1 MSSHAL
7 YTSLLRPPVIHILR
21 AAGFHTTKPAVLD
34 TLVDLAARYITLLA
48 SRAAAHAQES
58 HNDHIL
64 TITDVRMALQD
75 VGALWPQ
82 KSAMEEH
89 IMGEEDMRGVEAFV
103 KWMKGDEHRE
113 IRRIAGL
120 IDSEAAMPGVDMPT
134 EKEDF
139 LTGTSPVLPYPCRGS
154 NLPKALKKKHNKTGE
169 VSRFQGTA
177 LGTHAEDKPIRIEGG
192 PIETIQDWS
201 ARVTK
206 LSQEGHTPSSGQPR
220 NGVLSI
226 LISRKKSQKTGRTA
240 LKNML

>member
-7 YTSLLRPPVIHILR
+7 YTSLLRPPIIHILR

-58 HNDHIL
+58 RNDQNL

-89 IMGEEDMRGVEAFV
+89 LMGEEDMRGVEAFV

-120 IDSEAAMPGVDMPT
+120 IDSDAAMPGVDMPT

-139 LTGTSPVLPYPCRGS
+139 LTGNSPLCPYAVSRSDLPI
-154 NLPKALKKKHNKTGE
+154 ALKKKHNKTGE
-169 VSRFQGTA
+169 VSRFQGTV
-177 LGTHAEDKPIRIEGG
+177 LGTYAEDKPIRIEGG

-206 LSQEGHTPSSGQPR
+206 LSQEGHTPSSGQP
-220 NGVLSI
+220 NSVLTSAMSSPLSDI
-226 LISRKKSQKTGRTA
+226 
-240 LKNML
+240 

>member
-7 YTSLLRPPVIHILR
+7 YTSLLRPPIIHILR

-58 HNDHIL
+58 HNDHTL

-89 IMGEEDMRGVEAFV
+89 LLGEEDMRGVEAFV

-120 IDSEAAMPGVDMPT
+120 IDSDAAMPDVDMPT

-139 LTGTSPVLPYPCRGS
+139 LT
-154 NLPKALKKKHNKTGE
+154 ALKKKHNKTGE

-177 LGTHAEDKPIRIEGG
+177 LGTYAEDKPIRIEGG
-192 PIETIQDWS
+192 PVETIQDWS

-206 LSQEGHTPSSGQPR
+206 LSQQGHTPSSGQPSSLLTSAMSSP
-220 NGVLSI
+220 LSDI
-226 LISRKKSQKTGRTA
+226 
-240 LKNML
+240 

>member
-7 YTSLLRPPVIHILR
+7 YTSLLRPPIIHILR

-58 HNDHIL
+58 RNDQNL

-89 IMGEEDMRGVEAFV
+89 LMGEEDMRGVEAFV

-120 IDSEAAMPGVDMPT
+120 IDSDAAMPGVDMPT

-139 LTGTSPVLPYPCRGS
+139 LT
-154 NLPKALKKKHNKTGE
+154 ALKKKHNKTGE
-169 VSRFQGTA
+169 VSRFQGTV
-177 LGTHAEDKPIRIEGG
+177 LGTYAEDKPIRIEGG

-206 LSQEGHTPSSGQPR
+206 LSQEGHTPSSGQP
-220 NGVLSI
+220 NSVLTSAMSSPLSDI
-226 LISRKKSQKTGRTA
+226 
-240 LKNML
+240 